1 MRMNMRVNYNHNQ
14 PETADFPDLF
24 HCFHPRGRR
33 DVRRQEKE
41 REENKE
47 NADILVFYYDYFQLI
62 IFMLCTDKEK
72 IFGKLRKYLCFHR
85 SYHVD
90 VVGGDVIL

>member
-1 MRMNMRVNYNHNQ
+1 
-14 PETADFPDLF
+14 
-24 HCFHPRGRR
+24 
-33 DVRRQEKE
+33 
-41 REENKE
+41 
-47 NADILVFYYDYFQLI
+47 
-62 IFMLCTDKEK
+62 MLCTDKEK